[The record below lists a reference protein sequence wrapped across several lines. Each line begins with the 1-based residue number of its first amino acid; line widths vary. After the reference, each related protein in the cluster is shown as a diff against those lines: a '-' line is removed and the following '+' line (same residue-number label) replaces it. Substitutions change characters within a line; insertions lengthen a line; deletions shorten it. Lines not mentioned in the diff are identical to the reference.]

1 MYGKTWVTMNGA
13 VITKAWGNFLSTL
26 NDLQLNRILAICF
39 DRLSN
44 GNRFPPSLGELM
56 TQINQRTEAEY
67 REAYDRFLNRAP
79 MGRAEKW
86 VAQNCDWDLKRA
98 RAGGELELFIKYL
111 RDADAKE
118 RAGRLR
124 LAEDELK
131 AIPVH
136 SRVSVSDKVREEY
149 RRSGE
154 RHEFSDR
161 IDQLRAMKR

>member
-1 MYGKTWVTMNGA
+1 M
-13 VITKAWGNFLSTL
+13 ITTAWGNFLSTL

-131 AIPVH
+131 ALPVH

-154 RHEFSDR
+154 QHEFSDR